1 MLKPFTGCPEIPLRH
16 HVDWSTRLMEE
27 GIEEPDGKRG
37 KILHQHF
44 NKIREQQSSKSMR
57 HKALIWFLASVLAT
71 KSTLMS
77 IRW

>member
-1 MLKPFTGCPEIPLRH
+1 
-16 HVDWSTRLMEE
+16 MEE

-44 NKIREQQSSKSMR
+44 NKIREQQSSKSIR